1 MRADVGKFRR
11 DVYAVVGEIP
21 RGRVLTYGQVAR
33 IVGWPNHAR
42 LVGRV
47 LHGAAEWSGV
57 PCHRVV
63 NSAGRTA
70 PHWPE
75 QVELLRAEGVVFR
88 SNGCVDMEKCGWKV
102 GV

>member
-1 MRADVGKFRR
+1 MRADVGQFRR

-63 NSAGRTA
+63 NRFGQLSGSFAFGGA
-70 PHWPE
+70 
-75 QVELLRAEGVVFR
+75 RAQREKLDD
-88 SNGCVDMEKCGWKV
+88 VDYALSRAKKQ
-102 GV
+102 